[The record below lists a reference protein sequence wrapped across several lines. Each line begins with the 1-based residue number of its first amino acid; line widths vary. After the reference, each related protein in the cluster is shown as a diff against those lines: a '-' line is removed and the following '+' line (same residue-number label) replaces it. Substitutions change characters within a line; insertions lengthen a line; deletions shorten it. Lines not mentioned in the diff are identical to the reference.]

1 MARRG
6 GCGGLIRPTPA
17 LFASER
23 RRRDKPFGRPLRIP
37 AGAQPWHSD
46 YLMPDESYSI
56 TLTLPG
62 VYDFYCIPHEHAGM
76 VGRIVVG
83 RDTLLEPSR
92 DTGQGETMLPEVAL
106 RTFPSVEQIVS
117 QGFVFRK

>member
-1 MARRG
+1 
-6 GCGGLIRPTPA
+6 
-17 LFASER
+17 
-23 RRRDKPFGRPLRIP
+23 
-37 AGAQPWHSD
+37 
-46 YLMPDESYSI
+46 MPDESYSI

-92 DTGQGETMLPEVAL
+92 DTAQGETMLPEVAL